1 VAEEQEVKQGQEE
14 TQDFDME
21 VDASKMIQQAN
32 ETVKNEALNIIKEKD
47 PELENKIKELKEE
60 HGEVYLYIFDPEQFY
75 IYRPVKRGEY
85 VRIMSQAEDED
96 DTQLL
101 LVNSCV
107 LYPKVQF
114 DDSTKA
120 GTIDVLVNLIMYASN
135 FASNNPVVKL

>member
-1 VAEEQEVKQGQEE
+1 MAEEQEVKQEE
-14 TQDFDME
+14 TQNFEME
-21 VDASKMIQQAN
+21 MDVNQIVQQAN
-32 ETVKNEALNIIKEKD
+32 ETVKEEALNIAKEKD

-60 HGEVYLYIFDPEQFY
+60 YGEVYLYIFDPEQFY
-75 IYRPVKRGEY
+75 IYRPVNRGEY

-107 LYPKVQF
+107 LYPEVQF
-114 DDSTKA
+114 DNSTKA

>member
-1 VAEEQEVKQGQEE
+1 VAEEQEVKQEE
-14 TQDFDME
+14 TQNFEME
-21 VDASKMIQQAN
+21 MDVNQIVQQAN
-32 ETVKNEALNIIKEKD
+32 ETVKEEALNIAKEKD

-60 HGEVYLYIFDPEQFY
+60 YGEVYLYIFDPEQFY
-75 IYRPVKRGEY
+75 IYRPVNRGEY

-107 LYPKVQF
+107 LYPEVQF
-114 DDSTKA
+114 DNSTKA